1 MNIFEDLVLELKE
14 ANLLEETFIDRP
26 VQPSVS
32 DGLDLDVLSSNELH
46 GSDEPEVEHLSSFG
60 DPVSDQNGSW
70 GDETVEAESDEVF
83 EVELNEPV
91 PLAAPDTVESAD
103 LKLAGDEQT
112 IEIRKPN
119 SAREFFKKRAV
130 AEMSSLRMVDA
141 IFSAVE
147 REHLKILPLAYDD
160 LDATKAL
167 DAFLKVAEQD
177 KGDEHKQAE
186 FNLLQ
191 ETEQWCS
198 ALANRDRN
206 ISIGHL
212 RTYCE
217 NCRPM
222 LSSQAMLA
230 LARFYRNLPYSETV
244 RGKFDFVITRLF
256 SKSGGEER
264 RELLFNRKEIYG
276 HIKTL
281 YADWS
286 SIPLYSDDE
295 DDSDIALAALSFEEM
310 AVEAETARS
319 FDELIKRDFFGRL
332 RLFKESI
339 AEMFFAPGVVAAAID
354 SNVRIGN
361 VYVRLINRER
371 HRQDVD
377 SIHSKYAELDDQTVS
392 EAVGRSLGLMEI
404 LRIPLED
411 IPFDE
416 FEDEA
421 DLLHEENFH
430 TSRPFI
436 SHPVE
441 EPVAVPVKGVAQ
453 LAKRVKE
460 SLLEVNRFLLVGS
473 LVLIALSA
481 GLYIWANYYAEP
493 GVSTAGVKKLS
504 FQDSDLGQFVKMAK
518 LSGDTLYIV
527 TQPTFESLPKDQKSE
542 ILVRFYDTGNERSWT
557 KVVLM
562 NTEGRTIGFASA
574 SRNELYP
581 KEANSGS

>member
-14 ANLLEETFIDRP
+14 ANLLEETFIENP
-26 VQPSVS
+26 VQSY
-32 DGLDLDVLSSNELH
+32 DQDRMELDVLSSEEIH
-46 GSDEPEVEHLSSFG
+46 SAEEPEVERFLPGVDTSSGEPDGWDDTG
-60 DPVSDQNGSW
+60 DVDDAS
-70 GDETVEAESDEVF
+70 EI
-83 EVELNEPV
+83 ELNQPV
-91 PLAAPDTVESAD
+91 PLVSPDTVESAD

-147 REHLKILPLAYDD
+147 REYLKILPLAYDD
-160 LDATKAL
+160 LDASRAL
-167 DAFLKVAEQD
+167 DGFLKVADKE

-198 ALANRDRN
+198 ALSNRDRN
-206 ISIGHL
+206 ISISQL

-230 LARFYRNLPYSETV
+230 LARFFRNLPYSETV

-256 SKSGGEER
+256 SKSGGEGR

-276 HIKTL
+276 HVKTL

-295 DDSDIALAALSFEEM
+295 DDSDIVLAALSFEEM

-339 AEMFFAPGVVAAAID
+339 AEMFYAPGVTAAAID
-354 SNVRIGN
+354 CNVRIGN

-371 HRQDVD
+371 HRVDVD
-377 SIHSKYAELDDQTVS
+377 TIHSKYAELDDQTVS

-404 LRIPLED
+404 LRIPIED
-411 IPFDE
+411 IPIDD

-421 DLLHEENFH
+421 ENPHEIEFH

-436 SHPVE
+436 ARPAE
-441 EPVAVPVKGVAQ
+441 EPTAPAKGIIGRFTAGF
-453 LAKRVKE
+453 KE
-460 SLLEVNRFLLVGS
+460 SLLEVNRFLLIGS
-473 LVLIALSA
+473 LLLIALSA
-481 GLYIWANYYAEP
+481 GLYVWANYYAEP
-493 GVSTAGVKKLS
+493 GISTAGVKKLS
-504 FQDSDLGQFVKMAK
+504 FQDSDLGQYVKVAK
-518 LSGDTLYIV
+518 LSGDTLFLV
-527 TQPTFESLPKDQKSE
+527 MQPAFEALPKDKRGE
-542 ILVRFYDTGNERSWT
+542 ILTRFYDNGNQSSWG
-557 KVVLM
+557 KVVMM
-562 NTEGRTIGFASA
+562 NTEGRTIAFAS
-574 SRNELYP
+574 STRNEQYAIGDSSP
-581 KEANSGS
+581 